1 MDQKK
6 ELKRMKKF
14 RSQLLSEWVSE
25 HYTPCHV
32 ADIGGGKGLVS
43 YLLDMK
49 GFDSTV
55 IDPINQ
61 ALPEKYT
68 TLDKVKTKILPD
80 QKVKRITS
88 PFEIQLAQGFDLLIG
103 LHSHGSNLRIID
115 ACKKYGTDFIL
126 IPCCII
132 NEGIDPYSVKDWLQY
147 VEDYAN
153 SLGIKTKR
161 AKLNFKGQRT
171 MIFSI
176 KEAPFPGKHSA
187 CGYQEH
193 L

>member
-1 MDQKK
+1 
-6 ELKRMKKF
+6 MKKF
-14 RSQLLSEWVSE
+14 RSQLLSEWISG
-25 HYTPCHV
+25 HYTPCKV

-43 YLLDMK
+43 YLLNMK

-55 IDPINQ
+55 IDPVNQ
-61 ALPEKYT
+61 ELPDKYT
-68 TLDKVKTKILPD
+68 TLDKVKTKIAYG
-80 QKVKRITS
+80 QSVKRITS
-88 PFEIQLAQGFDLLIG
+88 PFEVQLAQGFDLLVG

-115 ACKKYGTDFIL
+115 ACSKYGADFIL

-132 NEGIDPYSVKDWLQY
+132 NEGIDPYSVTDWLQY

-153 SLGIKTKR
+153 SLGIKTAR

-176 KEAPFPGKHSA
+176 REDHAPGKHFA
-187 CGYQEH
+187 YGYQEH